1 MSGGYNFYLGLFD
14 SEKEAAVEYARAY
27 RKLFGKKTKRS
38 AGKRKRPGSISSTEG
53 GGKEGKDKELSATS
67 SFKSESVLR
76 PGIVQGENIALQT
89 TQYRE
94 QKNGDCLP
102 KSQSDLK
109 SNSASSVAPLP
120 RQSDGVPK
128 MLVSTDALKK
138 DNAGEIESQLTLLPE
153 EACKVDGQKPDNW
166 VCTTSSTSFAM
177 LPLPRIDDSIPT
189 IVGESGLVKIV
200 EDPRGEVPPPV
211 QHPLPRVAGLQ
222 IPPPPPNSAISAGTG
237 PPPQLLEDAM
247 DAMPSRRPL
256 LKPALHTSELSF
268 DSKEGEALAKI
279 HACSA
284 VSSGEW
290 FEDDPLP
297 NTACAANAATL
308 SNIFQELPTSTLN
321 NYASIEKQAAE
332 PIWKKP

>member
-38 AGKRKRPGSISSTEG
+38 AGKRKRPGSISITEG
-53 GGKEGKDKELSATS
+53 EGKEGKDKESAATS
-67 SFKSESVLR
+67 SFKSESVLKT
-76 PGIVQGENIALQT
+76 GIVEGENIALQT

-94 QKNGDCLP
+94 QETGDCLP

-120 RQSDGVPK
+120 RQSNGVPK

-138 DNAGEIESQLTLLPE
+138 DNAGKIASQVTLLPE
-153 EACKVDGQKPDNW
+153 GACNVDRHEPDNW
-166 VCTTSSTSFAM
+166 ECSTSSTSLAM

-189 IVGESGLVKIV
+189 IVGENGLVKIV

-247 DAMPSRRPL
+247 EDAMPSKRPV
-256 LKPALHTSELSF
+256 LKPALHTSEASL

-279 HACSA
+279 HACGA

-308 SNIFQELPTSTLN
+308 SNIFQELPSSTVN
-321 NYASIEKQAAE
+321 NYASIEKQVVE
-332 PIWKKP
+332 LM